1 MYYVY
6 ILRSAVDHS
15 FYKGYTENPCQRLLQ
30 HNNGESAYT
39 RKKIP
44 WELVYVELFSSKKE
58 ALIREKNLKKATI
71 QRIEALIAHPKNI
84 VRLFG

>member
-6 ILRSAVDHS
+6 ILRSDVDQS
-15 FYKGYTENPCQRLLQ
+15 FYKGYTENPAQRLIQ

-39 RKKIP
+39 RNKIP
-44 WELVYVELFSSKKE
+44 WELVYVEVFSTKKE

-71 QRIEALIAHPKNI
+71 QCMKHLLRS
-84 VRLFG
+84 VRLH